1 MNGRRAL
8 VVQKVAEGKS
18 QKEIAEELGYK
29 TPDGVNQA
37 LKSVEVREQ
46 IQLTRTEMFEAA
58 KIDRVKLLRDL
69 YRKVT
74 CSTGE
79 IFAILRGEGS
89 FLDAANLEKLDEL
102 QSRLIQQVECEPT
115 LVKVPYINDQGES
128 EVQAITVSVVKKIR
142 FHSQDAAMKILAKAA
157 GFEDGVLAFDPE
169 QQGGPFRGLIIIPP
183 KEVIDIPSS
192 GEGPP
197 ENG

>member
-29 TPDGVNQA
+29 SADGVNQA
-37 LKSVEVREQ
+37 LKSMDVREQ

-58 KIDRVKLLRDL
+58 RIDRVEFLKDI
-69 YRKVT
+69 YGKITVDQ
-74 CSTGE
+74 GE
-79 IFAILRGEGS
+79 IFKVLRGKGD
-89 FLDAANLEKLDEL
+89 FLDARNLEKLTSL
-102 QSRLIQQVECEPT
+102 QSRLIQQVEVEPQEFKDSKGNKS
-115 LVKVPYINDQGES
+115 LIS
-128 EVQAITVSVVKKIR
+128 IVKKVR
-142 FHSQDAAMKILAKAA
+142 FHNQDAAMKILARAA
-157 GFEDGVLAFDPE
+157 GFEDGVMADALNDG
-169 QQGGPFRGLIIIPP
+169 GGPFRGLIIIPP

-197 ENG
+197 ENGL